1 MVDESLLSAALEIS
15 QQRAELMR
23 KIRAAILSND
33 LQTALQIACRLVG
46 ISEKEVAPHLELLPA
61 RITTELRLASRDAGT
76 I

>member
-23 KIRAAILSND
+23 KMRAAILIND
-33 LQTALQIACRLVG
+33 LRTALRIACRLVG
-46 ISEKEVAPHLELLPA
+46 VSEKEVAPHIELLPA